1 MDAQTARN
9 VAQLARLQLTDEQVE
24 RFGGELGKILDF
36 VAQLQQLDTDDVL
49 PMTTAL
55 DVVNRLRDDQ
65 ATDGLPRSS
74 ALQNA
79 PAADDECFLV
89 PPVLGKV

>member
-49 PMTTAL
+49 PGHRAG
-55 DVVNRLRDDQ
+55 D
-65 ATDGLPRSS
+65 
-74 ALQNA
+74 
-79 PAADDECFLV
+79 
-89 PPVLGKV
+89 